1 VVSVKPAIDVTFWSA
16 IPPSLTG
23 SMMPGDQVLIKERFG
38 FGSEVSLSRPSL
50 GRHKAFIKTGIAGD
64 RVQQFGKRPRQKAFA
79 PGMLSQGSGVFPAWV
94 LPHPAHQH
102 HPHREAIKVPMLSA
116 IVK

>member
-1 VVSVKPAIDVTFWSA
+1 
-16 IPPSLTG
+16 
-23 SMMPGDQVLIKERFG
+23 LIKERFG

-64 RVQQFGKRPRQKAFA
+64 QVQQFGKRPRQEAFA
-79 PGMLSQGSGVFPAWV
+79 PGMLSQRSGGFPAWV
-94 LPHPAHQH
+94 LPHPMHQH